1 MKFEI
6 TLRIGYAEQTFEFDT
21 CGDAFRFAKSVLEHS
36 VEREDGKKIEVVMI
50 SVKLDEP
57 TEEEIR
63 EARELF
69 GDD

>member
-36 VEREDGKKIEVVMI
+36 VEREDCKKIEVVMI
-50 SVKLDEP
+50 AVTKIDDGIEYDLPFME
-57 TEEEIR
+57 
-63 EARELF
+63 
-69 GDD
+69 GD